1 MDLLT
6 FPRYNPNDIITHIRN
21 QILTGSEA
29 KNLSKNDLFPNPKPE
44 VLHMIFMRTLQNVY
58 GIRLEHFYMMPVNAD
73 IMYPQIVEGFLPI
86 FLLCSS
92 FPIMGHI
99 ETKTLILCYSSLL
112 EAKRTARFLSGI
124 LNFIH
129 FQESRR
135 EIYMEFQWAYK
146 SALEKIQQ
154 LQTANQE
161 AAVKLEK
168 LDTIPV
174 EQKAEF
180 KQLSDDIQELQQVLN
195 QDYRQKTVSLQEV
208 TSQKKAEVAERTR
221 SLNQLKVTMAT
232 LKEEQEQLESKIVE
246 SPEELKNYKEHMKE
260 TVQKLKKTKV
270 RNLEDQI
277 ENGQI
282 ELKNAATD
290 EMSLKRLVNAKREK
304 LSTAEIRIKKKHE
317 DVEQYKRTVFEYCN
331 RVQEKRGA
339 VYEKVTAIHKEIQQ
353 VRLKVQQLNENTEKE
368 KMKAQEIYL
377 NLRAGLEK
385 YHEALAKIAESYAAS
400 RDEKT
405 TS

>member
-58 GIRLEHFYMMPVNAD
+58 GIRLEHFYMVLSFFFFFSPSHR
-73 IMYPQIVEGFLPI
+73 ERFLPVCRI
-86 FLLCSS
+86 NDFQIADVIN
-92 FPIMGHI
+92 P
-99 ETKTLILCYSSLL
+99 K
-112 EAKRTARFLSGI
+112 AKRTARFLSGI

>member
-58 GIRLEHFYMMPVNAD
+58 GIRLEHFYMVLSFFFFFSPSHR
-73 IMYPQIVEGFLPI
+73 ERFLPVCRI
-86 FLLCSS
+86 NDFQIADVIN
-92 FPIMGHI
+92 P
-99 ETKTLILCYSSLL
+99 K
-112 EAKRTARFLSGI
+112 AKRTARFLSGI

-195 QDYRQKTVSLQEV
+195 QDYRQKT
-208 TSQKKAEVAERTR
+208 
-221 SLNQLKVTMAT
+221 
-232 LKEEQEQLESKIVE
+232 I
-246 SPEELKNYKEHMKE
+246 
-260 TVQKLKKTKV
+260 
-270 RNLEDQI
+270 
-277 ENGQI
+277 
-282 ELKNAATD
+282 
-290 EMSLKRLVNAKREK
+290 KRPGLVKR
-304 LSTAEIRIKKKHE
+304 
-317 DVEQYKRTVFEYCN
+317 CP
-331 RVQEKRGA
+331 
-339 VYEKVTAIHKEIQQ
+339 
-353 VRLKVQQLNENTEKE
+353 
-368 KMKAQEIYL
+368 
-377 NLRAGLEK
+377 
-385 YHEALAKIAESYAAS
+385 
-400 RDEKT
+400 
-405 TS
+405 